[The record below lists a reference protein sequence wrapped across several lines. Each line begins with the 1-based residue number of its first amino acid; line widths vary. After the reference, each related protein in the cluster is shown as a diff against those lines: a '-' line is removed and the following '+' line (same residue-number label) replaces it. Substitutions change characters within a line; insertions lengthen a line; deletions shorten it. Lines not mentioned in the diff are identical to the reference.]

1 MKKSERNKFRK
12 KKEKEKEKEKYGKK
26 TDTNPVNTPLD
37 YCRTDMYLAAWFTF
51 SLVPGGFNI
60 FYCTVLVQ

>member
-12 KKEKEKEKEKYGKK
+12 KKEKEKEKYGKK
-26 TDTNPVNTPLD
+26 PDTNPVNTPLD

-51 SLVPGGFNI
+51 SLISPREF
-60 FYCTVLVQ
+60 